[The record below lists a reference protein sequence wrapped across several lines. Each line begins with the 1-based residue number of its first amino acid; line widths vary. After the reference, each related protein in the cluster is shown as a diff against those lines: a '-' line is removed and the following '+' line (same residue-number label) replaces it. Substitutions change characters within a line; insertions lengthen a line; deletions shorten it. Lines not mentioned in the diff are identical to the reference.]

1 MMQEKNDETSLK
13 KLVGDF
19 LSDFIPEYSRGRCKI
34 ELTKECE
41 IDIKFV
47 DSEKIKILI
56 LNIVLNPVLYFLDM
70 YHTIRLSINNDGDI
84 FISSDSN
91 TFKTYALSMLSDNMQ
106 SGLIYQNSSNWIVMN
121 MIKDLDAIVA
131 VEEHNNTTELIIRLP

>member
-1 MMQEKNDETSLK
+1 MQEKNDETSLK